1 MQNAYYELLKK
12 YARMMTEQAYTAGE
26 AAKLLIETSDGVFAT
41 KDGADLADLKAEDV
55 EKLAVE
61 HLPLARKGM
70 SAMVFS
76 HTARNVLLMPDL
88 SGLQLT
94 IWRK

>member
-12 YARMMTEQAYTAGE
+12 YARMMTEQDYTAGE

-70 SAMVFS
+70 SAMVF
-76 HTARNVLLMPDL
+76 
-88 SGLQLT
+88 
-94 IWRK
+94 